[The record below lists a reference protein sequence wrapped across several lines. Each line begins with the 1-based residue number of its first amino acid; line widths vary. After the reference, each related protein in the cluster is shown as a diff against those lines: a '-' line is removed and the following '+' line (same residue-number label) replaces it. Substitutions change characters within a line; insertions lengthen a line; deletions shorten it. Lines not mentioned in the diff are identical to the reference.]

1 MPSDTEIAPSGL
13 PPQDTKGKLWADTY
27 NSVLYP
33 VWMEELVSGWLLSV
47 WSRINFGGS
56 LVVAVTSTGSATAV
70 WLQKFDA
77 IWKGIALVA
86 AFSSIFLTVATVA
99 QRVKD
104 QGKFYSQFKEL
115 PSGHKYHGTQ

>member
-47 WSRINFGGS
+47 WSRKLSEGRK
-56 LVVAVTSTGSATAV
+56 
-70 WLQKFDA
+70 KFRELRDEGNKLISDA
-77 IWKGIALVA
+77 PPDIALTKGRKLKIQEELD
-86 AFSSIFLTVATVA
+86 SILK
-99 QRVKD
+99 RE
-104 QGKFYSQFKEL
+104 GYL
-115 PSGHKYHGTQ
+115 L